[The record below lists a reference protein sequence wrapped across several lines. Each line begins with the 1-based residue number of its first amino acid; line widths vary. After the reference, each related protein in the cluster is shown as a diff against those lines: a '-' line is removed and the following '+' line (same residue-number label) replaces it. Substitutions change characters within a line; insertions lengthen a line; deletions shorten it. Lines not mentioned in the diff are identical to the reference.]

1 MRINSYTT
9 EESGSDLY
17 RIKLPAQTLK
27 AQGLDIEYLPTGS
40 EGRDADVLVFS
51 RPATRKHVEVIIG
64 LVADGYAVVVD
75 VDDLVGKVR
84 PGHSLYGPRA
94 SAADG
99 WLQWA
104 CREAT
109 LVTGTTQAIIDHYAP
124 GKGIVIPNYIPEWY
138 LSVEKKEH
146 DGPKRVGWSGTVS
159 SHPTD
164 LQVTGGGVAKSLDA
178 CGADL
183 AYIGPKEQVA
193 KVKSALKYKRTAQV
207 SGWFTLEDYP
217 KALAQLDIGI
227 VPLENCMFNEGKSWL
242 KGLEMAAV
250 GVPFIASPTSQYQEL
265 FGKYGA
271 GVTARHPN
279 DWKFYL
285 TDLLQDQNYYNEV
298 RARSRSAAAQL
309 TIERNADRW
318 ADAFSIAFHLRKRQ
332 PVG

>member
-1 MRINSYTT
+1 
-9 EESGSDLY
+9 
-17 RIKLPAQTLK
+17 
-27 AQGLDIEYLPTGS
+27 
-40 EGRDADVLVFS
+40 
-51 RPATRKHVEVIIG
+51 
-64 LVADGYAVVVD
+64 
-75 VDDLVGKVR
+75 LVGKVR

-124 GKGIVIPNYIPEWY
+124 GKGIVVPNYIPEWY

-164 LQVTGGGVAKSLDA
+164 LQVTGGGVAKALDA

-193 KVKSALKYKRTAQV
+193 KVKSALKYKHTAQV

-227 VPLENCMFNEGKSWL
+227 VPLENCTFNEGKSWL

-250 GVPFIASPTSQYQEL
+250 GVPFVASPTSQYVGL
-265 FGKYGA
+265 YKKGA
-271 GVTARHPN
+271 GELAEFPN
-279 DWKFYL
+279 DWRRKL
-285 TDLLQDQNYYNEV
+285 QGLLENQKRHEIMRDMG
-298 RARSRSAAAQL
+298 RITAAAL